1 MWRIVIKGCLFSQ
14 TDFRFFWLFSKIQE
28 EEGLGEKSRINP
40 VSSFVLA
47 GGGGW
52 GVSSPVQQ
60 ASALLFAG
68 KSFFFFF
75 PFQIRLQSVL
85 VTEWADM
92 FRM

>member
-75 PFQIRLQSVL
+75 SPSRSGFKAYL
-85 VTEWADM
+85 
-92 FRM
+92 